1 MADKVMGSDEFFGM
15 VDEFLSPWMAELGY
29 HRIGGFENDQ
39 PQSRSMLN
47 RSGAPSRAVGSGA
60 KGVLRAALRTLRRR
74 ARADSPGSAPFLLYD
89 FGFEAGSDDVRQMV
103 NPEDPETADE
113 LWLSYEPA
121 TGELDLSAWD
131 SIAEGRVDWDPR
143 SDTGPCSG
151 SAVQRRLADIGRA
164 VADFARFQGDPPTT

>member
-39 PQSRSMLN
+39 PQSRSMLT

-60 KGVLRAALRTLRRR
+60 KGALRAALRTLRRR

-89 FGFEAGSDDVRQMV
+89 FGFEAGSDDVRQLV